1 MIAPTSPSAPNRAP
15 ATIEV
20 DVRGL
25 EAPAPLERVLEAL
38 DRVGPGDR
46 IGANIDRRPVPL
58 YRILERNGYAYEE
71 APGTDC
77 LFEIT
82 IRARASP

>member
-25 EAPAPLERVLEAL
+25 EAHAPLERVLEAL
-38 DRVGPGDR
+38 DRTRRRMVVKF
-46 IGANIDRRPVPL
+46 DRRPVPL

>member
-1 MIAPTSPSAPNRAP
+1 VTAPTAPPAREP
-15 ATIEV
+15 ATIEL
-20 DVRGL
+20 DGRGL

-46 IGANIDRRPVPL
+46 LIVKFDRRPAPL

-82 IRARASP
+82 IRQRPTP